1 MSQQIQDL
9 ARWKTISQGQC
20 AFRSS
25 NSQTGSLRCKHLF
38 TNTSE
43 CHFIGCPIIQ
53 PNYVAIQRSADTIFL
68 VTKDAKASNISEV
81 WNDQELPVDK
91 KEATKVVN
99 KSISGLNETLQEAI
113 KQKFE
118 HLYAVSSV
126 IRESV
131 KESDLDSDLDDLDD
145 LESEE

>member
-1 MSQQIQDL
+1 MIANVL
-9 ARWKTISQGQC
+9 
-20 AFRSS
+20 
-25 NSQTGSLRCKHLF
+25 L
-38 TNTSE
+38 
-43 CHFIGCPIIQ
+43 
-53 PNYVAIQRSADTIFL
+53 
-68 VTKDAKASNISEV
+68 DAA
-81 WNDQELPVDK
+81 LPR
-91 KEATKVVN
+91 E
-99 KSISGLNETLQEAI
+99 SISGLNETLQEAI